1 MQITL
6 YQPQYHQFLMRDKIT
21 GMNYN
26 TFVKELRVNQNARHN
41 YNTVFLISL
50 PGKGC
55 EIRFE
60 NVYLD

>member
-1 MQITL
+1 MGADFHKQL
-6 YQPQYHQFLMRDKIT
+6 KKLWVKD
-21 GMNYN
+21 

-41 YNTVFLISL
+41 YNTVFLIAL